1 MFHSLSL
8 SQPRHTFIIC
18 CGNKCSFID
27 YKIKVSVVRQC
38 VCVFERFFFLCGVSL
53 SNDYSTVARDVVNH
67 GYGLNLYTYHMYIFA
82 RWHSVFFSV
91 GGSAELTSLSHRF
104 HVIDSKSA
112 PHTLCSVYKNV
123 RTLNRVST
131 ASESAEC
138 LRCAFLVQPLVEM
151 NFMRLTAAVA
161 ATAIGVSVC
170 WCMCFVCNPYR
181 LQFPKQ

>member
-38 VCVFERFFFLCGVSL
+38 VCVFVRFFFSLWCLSIEWLFDRSKRCGESWL
-53 SNDYSTVARDVVNH
+53 RFEFI
-67 GYGLNLYTYHMYIFA
+67 YHMYIFA

>member
-1 MFHSLSL
+1 M
-8 SQPRHTFIIC
+8 
-18 CGNKCSFID
+18 
-27 YKIKVSVVRQC
+27 C
-38 VCVFERFFFLCGVSL
+38 VCVCASFFSLWCLSIEWLFDRSKRCGESWLRFEFI
-53 SNDYSTVARDVVNH
+53 
-67 GYGLNLYTYHMYIFA
+67 YHMYIFA
-82 RWHSVFFSV
+82 RWHSVFFPV

>member
-38 VCVFERFFFLCGVSL
+38 VCVCALLFSLCGVSL

-67 GYGLNLYTYHMYIFA
+67 GYGLNLYIICIFLLDDTQF
-82 RWHSVFFSV
+82 FFSV